1 MSHRSV
7 APLWMQKLPSAV
19 SRLPL
24 PAEVE
29 GYTMMY
35 EPPLHTPSPPRPNTS
50 QANGSGT
57 GNGSGLEASGYVSP
71 PPVPCLQVDAP
82 QQEDVFRASEVRG
95 DTIYAYTCDSG
106 DWEKEGE

>member
-1 MSHRSV
+1 
-7 APLWMQKLPSAV
+7 MQKLPSAV

-35 EPPLHTPSPPRPNTS
+35 EPPLHTPSPPRPSNTS
-50 QANGSGT
+50 QTNGT
-57 GNGSGLEASGYVSP
+57 GNGSGSGLEASGCVSP

-95 DTIYAYTCDSG
+95 DT
-106 DWEKEGE
+106 

>member
-1 MSHRSV
+1 
-7 APLWMQKLPSAV
+7 MQKLPSAV

-35 EPPLHTPSPPRPNTS
+35 EPPLHTPSPPRPSNTS
-50 QANGSGT
+50 QTNGT
-57 GNGSGLEASGYVSP
+57 GNGSGSGLEASGCVSP

-95 DTIYAYTCDSG
+95 GHRMAGCPLGLGRAFTHIRSMKC
-106 DWEKEGE
+106 